1 MPLRHEMNR
10 VMSIRS
16 YPYIGSNLR
25 NVSFDGCVALLY
37 LSYRLGDNARYVQ
50 TMEVL

>member
-1 MPLRHEMNR
+1 MPLRHAMNC

-25 NVSFDGCVALLY
+25 NVFFDGCVSLLY
-37 LSYRLGDNARYVQ
+37 LSYCFGDNASYIQ